1 MARGT
6 RSHVAGRL
14 GAFALVLLGTFGTA
28 YAVGEKLPGHSHGA
42 AGHTH
47 THPSGGMSTPV
58 PAGFESNG
66 FQLVT
71 DHVKPGIAS
80 FHLRGPDGK
89 TVTKFDKVH
98 EAYLHVIIVRP
109 DLSDYHHDH
118 PEVRA
123 DGSWDVTLPGTGQWH
138 VVFDSTPSG
147 QSNPIIVSAN
157 MDDEQPVD
165 TVPLPAPNDVVEVD
179 GLTVT
184 RTDFTFAVTNADGSV
199 PTDLEPYLGQAAHL
213 VAIRQGDLAYTH
225 LHPINDM
232 VGMFMF
238 GKGITASGTY
248 RLFLQFGHDGQVLL
262 TEFTVVV
269 P

>member
-1 MARGT
+1 MSRRL
-6 RSHVAGRL
+6 RSPVVGRL
-14 GAFALVLLGTFGTA
+14 GAFAVVLLGTFGTA
-28 YAVGEKLPGHSHGA
+28 YAVGEQLPGHSHGTT
-42 AGHTH
+42 GHTH
-47 THPSGGMSTPV
+47 THPAGGMSTPV

-71 DHVKPGIAS
+71 DHVKPGLAT
-80 FHLRGPDGK
+80 FHLRGPDGT

-98 EAYLHVIIVRP
+98 EALLHVIIVRP
-109 DLSDYHHDH
+109 DLSDYHHVH
-118 PEVRA
+118 PEVRS
-123 DGSWDVTLPGTGQWH
+123 DGSWDLTLPATGQWH

-147 QSNPIIVSAN
+147 QSAPIVVSAN
-157 MDDEQPVD
+157 MDDEQPVA
-165 TVPLPAPNDVVEVD
+165 TVPLPAPNDVVQVD

-238 GKGITASGTY
+238 GKGIEAPGTY
-248 RLFLQFGHDGQVLL
+248 RLFLQFGRDGDVLL
-262 TEFTVVV
+262 AEFTVVI